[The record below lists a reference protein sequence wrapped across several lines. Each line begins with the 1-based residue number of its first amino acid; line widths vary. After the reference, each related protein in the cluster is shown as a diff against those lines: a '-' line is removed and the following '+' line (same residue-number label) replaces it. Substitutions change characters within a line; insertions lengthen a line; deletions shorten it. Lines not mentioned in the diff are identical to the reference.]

1 MSEGSEETSEATQAR
16 RRASE
21 SQYQP
26 PQPVKIDQGGL
37 SRWLPLAALL
47 VAVVAVAL
55 SVWALTNKSSVD
67 SPASAN
73 LPGDPKTRVCTAFN
87 LVTQAVQVN
96 TNLNLG
102 PDPVALEAVAGNA
115 RLALVGGGQYLL
127 SRLDAATP
135 PELADSVRS
144 FANDLQD
151 VGMNFLLGRVNT
163 DPAQAERMT
172 QAELT
177 RKQVTDL
184 CK

>member
-1 MSEGSEETSEATQAR
+1 PTIRNTQARRADLTRRDCNAPNISTHCNVQPRHRYHCLMSEGSEETSEATQATH
-16 RRASE
+16 RASE

-47 VAVVAVAL
+47 IAVVAVAL

-87 LVTQAVQVN
+87 LVSQAVQVN

-102 PDPVALEAVAGNA
+102 P
-115 RLALVGGGQYLL
+115 
-127 SRLDAATP
+127 
-135 PELADSVRS
+135 
-144 FANDLQD
+144 
-151 VGMNFLLGRVNT
+151 
-163 DPAQAERMT
+163 
-172 QAELT
+172 
-177 RKQVTDL
+177 
-184 CK
+184 

>member
-1 MSEGSEETSEATQAR
+1 MSESEGSHAATEATEETQRT
-16 RRASE
+16 
-21 SQYQP
+21 
-26 PQPVKIDQGGL
+26 PVSRDVVRIDEGGL
-37 SRWLPLAALL
+37 SRWIPLAALL

-55 SVWALTNKSSVD
+55 SIWALANKSSVD
-67 SPASAN
+67 SPATAN

-151 VGMNFLLGRVNT
+151 VGMNFLVGRVNT
-163 DPAQAERMT
+163 DPEQAKRMT

-177 RKQVTDL
+177 RKQITDL

>member
-1 MSEGSEETSEATQAR
+1 MSEGTEQTSDATQETQR
-16 RRASE
+16 T
-21 SQYQP
+21 
-26 PQPVKIDQGGL
+26 PVSRDVVRIDEGGL
-37 SRWLPLAALL
+37 SRWIPLAALL

-55 SVWALTNKSSVD
+55 SIWAVTNKSSVN
-67 SPASAN
+67 SPATAN

-87 LVTQAVQVN
+87 LVSEAVQVN

-115 RLALVGGGQYLL
+115 RLAMVAGGQYLL

-151 VGMNFLLGRVNT
+151 VGMNYLIGRVNT
-163 DPAQAERMT
+163 DPAQAQRMT

-177 RKQVTDL
+177 RKQITDL